1 MSFLFD
7 WYNAY
12 AIAANIIPKNAIIG
26 KVAVRGKSKR
36 VLPHAYRKIAITSKM
51 TNIKTYA

>member
-7 WYNAY
+7 WYNAN

-26 KVAVRGKSKR
+26 KVAVLGRSNR
-36 VLPHAYRKIAITSKM
+36 ELPQAYKKIAMTSKM
-51 TNIKTYA
+51 TNIRTYA

>member
-12 AIAANIIPKNAIIG
+12 AIAANIIPKKAIIG
-26 KVAVRGKSKR
+26 KVAVLGRSNNE
-36 VLPHAYRKIAITSKM
+36 LPHAYKKIAITSKM